1 MGLKTEK
8 GKSMAAQGH
17 AQVELKKNDGTGAH
31 RAVLGFWDESW
42 QKDDPT
48 MAQLFS
54 VYRASL
60 SALQRHQETNDFA
73 ALKKAR
79 GGPQTPPDERIERRH
94 LDREMGV
101 LEAVDLDRITADISA
116 RRNALSPF
124 KIAIDRTDVDGA
136 TQRAEQRALL
146 RSLPPLER
154 LKALRAD
161 MPEFTAAAILSAPPT
176 SSALS
181 DSEWGNFREAR
192 LRQLYP
198 DKLASL
204 DAANAAV
211 KLTARCLDAARS
223 STRERIL
230 PFLPPVEPEQKTI
243 AQPWVA

>member
-1 MGLKTEK
+1 
-8 GKSMAAQGH
+8 MAAQGH
-17 AQVELKKNDGTGAH
+17 AQVELKKADGSGAH
-31 RAVLGFWDESW
+31 RTVLGFWDETW

-94 LDREMGV
+94 LDREMSV
-101 LEAVDLDRITADISA
+101 LEAASVDAIIADLAA
-116 RRNALSPF
+116 RKNSLSPF
-124 KIAIDRTDVDGA
+124 KTAIDKTDANTAAMRTELRGY
-136 TQRAEQRALL
+136 L

-161 MPEFTAAAILSAPPT
+161 VDEVTASAILSAPPQL
-176 SSALS
+176 SGLS
-181 DSEWGNFREAR
+181 DAEWGNFRESR
-192 LRQLYP
+192 LRALHHE
-198 DKLASL
+198 KLQSL
-204 DAANAAV
+204 DAANAAA
-211 KLTARCLDAARS
+211 KLTARCLDAART

-230 PFLPPVEPEQKTI
+230 PFLPPASIEPKTVTT
-243 AQPWVA
+243 PWVS